1 VTEYQLRIYTIEH
14 GRLAQFVD
22 EWQTAVVPLRRRF
35 GFEIVGAWQ
44 VPADDLFVW
53 ILAYSGPGEFAARD
67 RAYYDSAG
75 RAAISPNPARLITQ
89 AETRL
94 MRAVGEDDAEPA

>member
-1 VTEYQLRIYTIEH
+1 VTEYQLRMYTIEQ

-22 EWQTAVVPLRRRF
+22 EWRTAVVPLRRRF

-53 ILAYSGPGEFAARD
+53 VLAYGGPGDFAARD
-67 RAYYDSAG
+67 RAYYDSLQ
-75 RAAISPNPARLITQ
+75 RAALAPNPARLIRR

-94 MRAVGEDDAEPA
+94 MHAVGEDDAEPA